1 MKYAWLKEILGD
13 SYTEELDKKV
23 DEKMTALYVAKQDYD
38 TKAGELSTANTS
50 INNLTAQLK
59 AFDGVDVAKLKQD
72 VTDWEA
78 KYNADIATVKR
89 DSAVDMAIMQ
99 AKGRNSKAIKALLD
113 MDKIKLKDDGTLE
126 GLDLDG
132 LKETD
137 AYLFDVETKK
147 NIGGGFEPGEGQSSA
162 EEISAMIDKAMGIKS
177 SN

>member
-1 MKYAWLKEILGD
+1 MKHAWLKEILGD

-50 INNLTAQLK
+50 ISNLTVKLK

-147 NIGGGFEPGEGQSSA
+147 NIGGRFESGEGQSSA